1 MSIFKPSGEPVQAD
15 GVDAPPGEI
24 ETVAAAHGFASIL
37 FEGSSEV
44 HISTVEPDYFRDLNL
59 DQILAG
65 LASGREDYKLSPFF
79 YQTLHDVSAVE
90 YRHDVLRDLQRS
102 EIADC
107 VRTFAGGMGTMRK
120 QLALVKKLRD
130 PFQRELW
137 FMSAV
142 HVYCRA
148 VRAFADALAKA
159 PPRSK
164 GLTRL
169 LGYLATYTESES
181 FVGLEEET
189 TELERELAE
198 LRYAVLLKGLRVTV
212 RPYDDESDLTSLVEE
227 TFAKFRQRSVKS
239 YLATF
244 PTQLATDPVE
254 QRILALVA
262 ALHAELFQ
270 RVGNYVTRQRGY
282 LDAVIGR
289 FDREVQFYLGYLEY
303 IEPLQAVGLPFSYPS
318 VTNERKRIRAKGSFD
333 LALAHKLV
341 GTSEAVVCNDVELD
355 GSERI
360 IVVTGPNQGGKTTF
374 ARMFGQLHHLAA
386 LGLPVPGADS
396 ELFLPDRMFTHFERE
411 EDLATL
417 RGKFED
423 ELVRLHE
430 ILSAATGNSVLIMNE
445 SFNSTTLRD
454 ALWVGERVIDE
465 IVDREMICLCVTF
478 IDELASLAPSIVSMM
493 SMVDPTDP
501 TVRTFSVVRKPAD
514 GLAYAVALAQ
524 KHGVSYEQLKEQ
536 LTR

>member
-1 MSIFKPSGEPVQAD
+1 MPMSVTD
-15 GVDAPPGEI
+15 TNDNLDAQRDDA
-24 ETVAAAHGFASIL
+24 ETVAVEPGFASIL
-37 FEGSSEV
+37 FEDSLEV
-44 HISTVEPDYFRDLNL
+44 HISAVEPDYFGDLNL
-59 DQILAG
+59 DQILAA
-65 LASGREDYKLSPFF
+65 LTSGREDYKLAPFF
-79 YQTLHDVSAVE
+79 YQTLHEVSAVE

-102 EIADC
+102 EVADC
-107 VRTFAGGMGTMRK
+107 VRTFAAGMGTMRK
-120 QLALVKKLRD
+120 QLAIVKKLRD

-142 HVYCRA
+142 DVYCSA

-159 PPRSK
+159 PARSS

-169 LGYLATYTESES
+169 LHYLTTYSESDS
-181 FVGLEEET
+181 FVGLDEET
-189 TELERELAE
+189 TGLERELAE

-212 RPYDDESDLTSLVEE
+212 RPYEDESDLTSLVEE
-227 TFAKFRQRSVKS
+227 TFAKFRQGAVKS

-244 PTQLATDPVE
+244 PKQVANDPVE

-262 ALHAELFQ
+262 ALNPELFE
-270 RVGNYVTRQRGY
+270 RVGNYVTRRRGY
-282 LDAVIGR
+282 VDAVIAR
-289 FDREVQFYLGYLEY
+289 FDREVQFYLSYLEY

-318 VTNERKRIRAKGSFD
+318 VTTDRKRVHANGSFD

-341 GTSEAVVCNDVELD
+341 DTSEAVVCNDVELD

-386 LGLPVPGADS
+386 LGLPVPGVDS
-396 ELFLPDRMFTHFERE
+396 ELFLPDRMFAHFERE

-417 RGKFED
+417 HGKFED

-465 IVDREMICLCVTF
+465 IVDRDMICLCVTF

-493 SMVDPTDP
+493 STVDSTDP
-501 TVRTFSVVRKPAD
+501 TVRTFRVVRKPAD

-524 KHGVSYEQLKEQ
+524 KHGVGYEQLKKQ